1 MRLSTAPAVPDTT
14 IGDATSREDAL
25 DRPWLVLVWDDPVN
39 LMSYVTF
46 VFQKLFGFSRDRA
59 EQLMLQVHNEGRA
72 VVSSGPLERAEF
84 DVFRLQ
90 EHGLW
95 ATLQRDG

>member
-1 MRLSTAPAVPDTT
+1 MHLMGTSSPAPAKVGHAELAEHRDVPWQV
-14 IGDATSREDAL
+14 I
-25 DRPWLVLVWDDPVN
+25 VWDDPVN

-46 VFQKLFGFSRDRA
+46 VFQKLFGFSRTRA
-59 EQLMLQVHNEGRA
+59 ETLMLQVHNDGRA
-72 VVSSGPLERAEF
+72 MVSSGPLEKAEH

-95 ATLQRDG
+95 ASLERQS